1 MVILDTDHLSLVF
14 IPESV
19 AAARI
24 LAQLFSM
31 GIQQIT
37 TTVITYE
44 EQMRGRLSQVAG
56 AKNSAQEIKAY
67 RQLNRTLDDFR
78 TIRVLD
84 FEEQAAAELQRLRR
98 MKLLVGTLDLKIAAI
113 TLVHDATL
121 LSRNLRDFRKVP
133 GLKVE
138 DWTS

>member
-1 MVILDTDHLSLVF
+1 MGILDTDHLSLVF

-19 AAARI
+19 ASARI
-24 LAQLFSM
+24 LARLFAM
-31 GIQQIT
+31 GIQQVPT
-37 TTVITYE
+37 TIITYE
-44 EQMRGRLSQVAG
+44 EQMRGRLSQIAG
-56 AKNSAQEIKAY
+56 AKSPAQEVKAY
-67 RQLNRTLDDFR
+67 RQLNRNLDDFR

-84 FEEQAAAELQRLRR
+84 FDEEAAAEIQRLRG
-98 MKLLVGTLDLKIAAI
+98 MKIRIGTMDLKIAAI

-121 LSRNLRDFRKVP
+121 LSGNLRDFKKVP